1 MNEWFRSAPVA
12 ARCLH
17 WSLCAQ
23 LLPGGSGAAS
33 RQLPGGFRPPPG
45 GTRERS
51 WTAAGVL
58 HQPPHPCG
66 CVRAVRAQSLGGGSW
81 SSAGRTATRPQK
93 ASNRGETLLGG
104 LRARALRRW
113 LHPGGSGVAAGWAPV
128 TVGAPFGPTPGADKV
143 QLGSAAGV
151 CIRRRRGLRPR
162 PGGSGVVAGRR
173 SPVGHRQPPPCISK
187 NDADDNFRGFGSQG
201 LPHPTLSPFQGWAN
215 HASLSGSGFSGFGAD
230 ILHPLPEMGAPGRC
244 CCAARERARL
254 PPQAAQVLISLV
266 FRQCVPVQR
275 RCVGRVGGRPSG
287 THSGPVWSPAC
298 MATGSWLVCVG
309 GDAASHTSVESMGL
323 AHRSAATTAGCK
335 RGGQAAG
342 PHFDSR
348 AHPR

>member
-1 MNEWFRSAPVA
+1 MNGFGAPLLRPGVCTGRCVRNCSRADRAQLRAGFRSASGRLRAAQESAAGQRPGFCIGRRIPVA
-12 ARCLH
+12 VSGRFGR
-17 WSLCAQ
+17 SR
-23 LLPGGSGAAS
+23 SGAAA
-33 RQLPGGFRPPPG
+33 GRPPAAPPLAHKKQATG
-45 GTRERS
+45 EIGCREVFAQGRPL
-51 WTAAGVL
+51 AAASGRF
-58 HQPPHPCG
+58 G
-66 CVRAVRAQSLGGGSW
+66 CSCRLG
-81 SSAGRTATRPQK
+81 
-93 ASNRGETLLGG
+93 ASNCR
-104 LRARALRRW
+104 
-113 LHPGGSGVAAGWAPV
+113 H
-128 TVGAPFGPTPGADKV
+128 PFGPFPGADKV
-143 QLGSAAGV
+143 QLGSAEGV
-151 CIRRRRGLRPR
+151 CIRRRRGLRPC
-162 PGGSGVVAGRR
+162 PGGSGMVAGRR

-187 NDADDNFRGFGSQG
+187 NDADDNLRGFGSQG

-275 RCVGRVGGRPSG
+275 RCAVREGGRPSG
-287 THSGPVWSPAC
+287 TLIGPVWTPAC
-298 MATGSWLVCVG
+298 MATGSRLVCVG
-309 GDAASHTSVESMGL
+309 GDAASHTSVESMGP

-348 AHPR
+348 AHPI